1 VEVSASNCDCQYE
14 VDAVQYSDRIEV
26 ILTNFQ
32 GGYLLDPRTFS
43 VTVKTPWSS
52 VSIDNLDPDDFT
64 GTSTA
69 TGPSVTLTATGLALD
84 SARWV
89 LSNAAT
95 PYNVAPSAFITTP
108 TKSATVAV
116 GNVTVN
122 ANAFDDG
129 TITSVQYRIDPI
141 NNGAFTNMTFVSG
154 NQYTATANLTAGTH
168 SIQVKVTDST
178 GKSSTTAHVVKVQ

>member
-14 VDAVQYSDRIEV
+14 VDAVQYADRIEI

-32 GGYLLDPRTFS
+32 GGYIPDPRTF
-43 VTVKTPWSS
+43 TITLRTPWTN
-52 VSIDNLDPDDFT
+52 VSIDTLDPDDFT

-69 TGPSVTLTATGLALD
+69 TGPVVTLTASNLALN

-89 LSNAAT
+89 LSSASATYNAT
-95 PYNVAPSAFITTP
+95 PSASIVAPA
-108 TKSATVAV
+108 KSATVAV
-116 GNVTVN
+116 GNVTIN

-129 TITSVQYRIDPI
+129 TISSVQYRIDPI
-141 NNGAFTNMTFVSG
+141 NNGAFTNMTLVSG
-154 NQYTATANLTAGTH
+154 SLYTATANLTPGTH

-178 GKSSTTAHVVKVQ
+178 GKSSTTANVVTVQ